1 VHASLTRSAFPR
13 LSGWW
18 LPPLAALGAVVA
30 AGLWIRLAEP
40 AYTAV
45 LVVGPTA
52 ATGAGATGAQ
62 AALLRDE
69 GGSPVVAFGEAG
81 QAVSDFTRFVEIL
94 ATREVADR
102 ALADDPSL
110 LRGAFR
116 AAWDADAGAWRP
128 PGDPASRAARL
139 LDALLGRPGWSPP
152 DAADLARH
160 LRDRLETTHVGT
172 TALRRVRYRHPDR
185 DHAVRLLGALVR
197 AADGRLRERALA
209 RSEAQALH
217 LRDRLAATPVA
228 EHRRALAELLAE
240 HERRL
245 IALSVDLPF
254 AADVVEGPAADTRPD
269 WPDPRIVLP
278 VAAIAGFAAGLAW
291 FRLRPAGRAR
301 EPEP

>member
-1 VHASLTRSAFPR
+1 MLTRPVPPR

-18 LPPLAALGAVVA
+18 LPPLAAVA
-30 AGLWIRLAEP
+30 AAAAAALWIRLAEP
-40 AYTAV
+40 AFTAV

-62 AALLRDE
+62 AALWRED

-94 ATREVADR
+94 ATLEVAER
-102 ALADDPSL
+102 ALADDPSI

-116 AAWDADAGAWRP
+116 GAWDARAGSWRP
-128 PGDPASRAARL
+128 PTDAASRAARL
-139 LDALLGRPGWSPP
+139 LDAALGRPAWTPP
-152 DAADLARH
+152 DAGDLARH
-160 LRDRLETTHVGT
+160 LRDRLETTQVGT

-209 RSEAQALH
+209 RSEALAGH
-217 LRDRLAATPVA
+217 LRDRLARTAVA

-254 AADVVEGPAADTRPD
+254 AADVVEGPVADSRPD

-278 VAAIAGFAAGLAW
+278 VAALAGFAAGLAW
-291 FRLRPAGRAR
+291 IRLRPAPRPTA
-301 EPEP
+301 EPAP